1 MCAQH
6 TLLADPKA
14 QEPPKRAC
22 ALARK
27 RQGAAT
33 LCCAKLNFQAG
44 TYVMRTQTRQTIE
57 QPRSRL
63 RPRRWRSRRGDPV
76 AERHTRSPPRRG
88 GGIAAPPVRAGRCTV
103 YYADFELTNNNN
115 TANKQGCVVCM
126 YQERFGCLHT
136 GVQAPGGAQ
145 APAQRGRSS
154 GVRNAARGCVFRS
167 RKSEA
172 DRALL

>member
-1 MCAQH
+1 MCAAHVACRPEGPGAPETRLRAGAQAPGGGDA
-6 TLLADPKA
+6 LLRQVELPSWYLCNENADSANHRTTEEPAPAAKMA
-14 QEPPKRAC
+14 QPPGRPGGRTAHKEPPP
-22 ALARK
+22 
-27 RQGAAT
+27 Q
-33 LCCAKLNFQAG
+33 
-44 TYVMRTQTRQTIE
+44 
-57 QPRSRL
+57 
-63 RPRRWRSRRGDPV
+63 
-76 AERHTRSPPRRG
+76 G